1 MPATDRFGETLLAP
15 SMIRMFG
22 REFEGL
28 TIDVASLRVLSS
40 GLGKTINPFVR
51 NPLMD
56 KLTLADGRAT
66 DDERIS
72 PRLARIY
79 GFSYEGNYYKLA
91 RPTVFLVHGKG
102 EEVLAGQNPNLSLS
116 ILGVEFKDQVFA
128 DGVLMWAYDKIDM
141 SIRIDITS
149 GQLEDILLDCAETSA
164 ANITG
169 GGEAGGMTGR
179 AMAVGRAMVA
189 GRAMAIDRD
198 K

>member
-1 MPATDRFGETLLAP
+1 MAATDRFGETLLAP

-22 REFEGL
+22 RVFEGL
-28 TIDVASLRVLSS
+28 TIDEKSLRVLTSS
-40 GLGKTINPFVR
+40 NGKTVNPFIR
-51 NPLMD
+51 NPLVD
-56 KLTLADGRAT
+56 KLTPV
-66 DDERIS
+66 DDKKLNPEGLTAQ
-72 PRLARIY
+72 LARIY

-91 RPTVFLVHGKG
+91 RPTVFLVHGPG
-102 EEVLAGQNPNLSLS
+102 QEVLPGQNPGLSLS

-141 SIRIDITS
+141 SIRIDISS
-149 GQLEDILLDCAETSA
+149 GQLEDILLNCAETSA
-164 ANITG
+164 TNITG

>member
-1 MPATDRFGETLLAP
+1 MAATDRFEETLLAP

-22 REFEGL
+22 RVFEGL
-28 TIDVASLRVLSS
+28 TIDEASLRVLSS
-40 GLGKTINPFVR
+40 SDGKAKNPFVR
-51 NPLMD
+51 NPLVD
-56 KLTLADGRAT
+56 KLAPV
-66 DDERIS
+66 DDENLN
-72 PRLARIY
+72 PEKLTAQLARIY

-91 RPTVFLVHGKG
+91 RPTVFLVHGPG
-102 EEVLAGQNPNLSLS
+102 QEILAGQNPKLSLS
-116 ILGVEFKDQVFA
+116 FLGVEFKDQVFA
-128 DGVLMWAYDKIDM
+128 EGVLMWAYDKIDM
-141 SIRIDITS
+141 SIRIDIAS

-179 AMAVGRAMVA
+179 AMAVGRAMAA